1 MHSRTEAMRAM
12 QLLVTEINSAV
23 SHPYFD
29 ALNKVRRASS
39 RRRLS
44 NEESLFTGRGGGRK
58 EEERQRERQ
67 TRGRKRG
74 AMKAEQPRKM
84 LLQLLTS

>member
-1 MHSRTEAMRAM
+1 M
-12 QLLVTEINSAV
+12 QLLVTERNSAV

-44 NEESLFTGRGGGRK
+44 NEESLFTGRGGVRAEGEGR
-58 EEERQRERQ
+58 RRRRQ

-74 AMKAEQPRKM
+74 VEEDAAVAN
-84 LLQLLTS
+84 

>member
-1 MHSRTEAMRAM
+1 M
-12 QLLVTEINSAV
+12 QLLVTERNSAV

-44 NEESLFTGRGGGRK
+44 NEESLFTGRGGGRA
-58 EEERQRERQ
+58 EGEGRRRRRRQ

-74 AMKAEQPRKM
+74 VEEDAAVAN
-84 LLQLLTS
+84 